1 MRPSVRPSVG
11 ALKVGS
17 VLTTLFSKDKVQ
29 FERFEISDD
38 PFCRWPYLIQNS
50 NGSNCKKAWHTQ
62 SYILSTQVCN
72 LKHLSFRQSIRE
84 SITVIPIV
92 SDIDIYINGGLELE
106 EVEVEIK
113 AIDQEFVPTVQ
124 GTCIKFATDY

>member
-1 MRPSVRPSVG
+1 MVQTVG
-11 ALKVGS
+11 DLN
-17 VLTTLFSKDKVQ
+17 D
-29 FERFEISDD
+29 
-38 PFCRWPYLIQNS
+38 
-50 NGSNCKKAWHTQ
+50 
-62 SYILSTQVCN
+62 
-72 LKHLSFRQSIRE
+72 LSFRQSIRE

-124 GTCIKFATDY
+124 GIYTVFP

>member
-1 MRPSVRPSVG
+1 MVQTVG
-11 ALKVGS
+11 
-17 VLTTLFSKDKVQ
+17 D
-29 FERFEISDD
+29 
-38 PFCRWPYLIQNS
+38 FCN
-50 NGSNCKKAWHTQ
+50 
-62 SYILSTQVCN
+62 N
-72 LKHLSFRQSIRE
+72 LNDLAFRQSIRE

-124 GTCIKFATDY
+124 GTYMSIFFYYL

>member
-1 MRPSVRPSVG
+1 MRV
-11 ALKVGS
+11 
-17 VLTTLFSKDKVQ
+17 
-29 FERFEISDD
+29 E
-38 PFCRWPYLIQNS
+38 
-50 NGSNCKKAWHTQ
+50 KKAFAYRIYSHFTQ
-62 SYILSTQVCN
+62 QWI
-72 LKHLSFRQSIRE
+72 SFRQSIRE

-124 GTCIKFATDY
+124 GIKFASDC